1 MSFLIR
7 SLLPETINNQF
18 RMDDNLVW
26 LSLKKGNADAVD
38 ILMKKYYSDLYNYG
52 IKLSANRSLTKDC
65 IQDLFVKLW
74 RDREKLSEVTFVKT
88 YLLKSLKQNLIKVMT
103 KENRWVAYAGQVEY
117 GEGIVFSQED
127 LLIVQQEVSD
137 QQQRIVDALNKLP
150 NRYRE
155 AVYLKFYSGLT
166 NEQIAE
172 MMSIKTQSVYNLIY
186 EALKILKEHLVC
198 TLIAA
203 TLWLP

>member
-1 MSFLIR
+1 
-7 SLLPETINNQF
+7 
-18 RMDDNLVW
+18 MDDNLVW